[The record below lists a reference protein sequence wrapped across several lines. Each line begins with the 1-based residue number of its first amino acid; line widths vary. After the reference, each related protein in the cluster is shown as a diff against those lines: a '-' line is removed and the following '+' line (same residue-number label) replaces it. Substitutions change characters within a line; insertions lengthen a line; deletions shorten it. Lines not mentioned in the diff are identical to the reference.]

1 MVTPQVKFVLLL
13 MPGFSLLSVGG
24 FLDKLRFSGDE
35 EDYSRQLNCT
45 WKLTALD
52 NQPVTSSCGAV
63 LVPDEAVSV
72 RQLHAGNCDY
82 FVIFGGNT
90 PEKIMADIAPYLPLL
105 RHLRRHHIP
114 LVSVDNAAFLLA
126 ETGFSG
132 KRILVHWRHFS
143 EFKAL
148 FPSIAPVTD
157 KNVMEEGHVYS
168 CPGGSATIE
177 LAAFLLEK
185 KLGRERAIKGLSDML
200 VGGFAP
206 PSSLTWNSPELE
218 DSPMSVRRALI
229 IMRQSLA
236 SRLSSEDIA
245 QRSGLSRRQLDRS
258 LQKSIGRTIQ
268 QAYMEMKI
276 AQACWL
282 MLRTSRTLS
291 QIAADTG
298 FSDPSHL
305 SRIFQQHLGLAPGKW
320 RRLNA
325 FETKKP
331 ATS

>member
-90 PEKIMADIAPYLPLL
+90 PEKIMSDTAPYLPLL

-114 LVSVDNAAFLLA
+114 LVSVDNTAFLLA

-325 FETKKP
+325 FEMQKP

>member
-1 MVTPQVKFVLLL
+1 MVTPQVKFALLL

-52 NQPVTSSCGAV
+52 NQPVTASCGAV

-82 FVIFGGNT
+82 FVIFGGNM
-90 PEKIMADIAPYLPLL
+90 PEKIMSDTAPYLPLL

-325 FETKKP
+325 FEMQKP

>member
-1 MVTPQVKFVLLL
+1 MVNPQVKFVLLL

-24 FLDKLRFSGDE
+24 FLDKLRFSSDE
-35 EDYSRQLNCT
+35 EDYSRQLTCSWT
-45 WKLTALD
+45 LTALD
-52 NQPVTSSCGAV
+52 SHPVTASCGAV
-63 LVPDEAVSV
+63 LIPDQAVST
-72 RQLHAGNCDY
+72 RQIHAGNCDY
-82 FVIFGGNT
+82 FVMFGGNT
-90 PEKIMADIAPYLPLL
+90 PAKILSDTASYLPLL
-105 RHLRRHHIP
+105 RHLRRSKIP

-132 KRILVHWRHFS
+132 KRILVHWRHFD
-143 EFKAL
+143 EFKAR
-148 FPSIAPVTD
+148 FPSITPVTD
-157 KNVMEEGHVYS
+157 KNVMEEGNLYS

-200 VGGFAP
+200 VGGFVP
-206 PSSLTWNSPELE
+206 PSNLTWNSSELE
-218 DSPMSVRRALI
+218 AMPMSVRRALI
-229 IMRQSLA
+229 TMRQSLT
-236 SRLSSEDIA
+236 SRLSSEEIA

-268 QAYMEMKI
+268 QAYMDMKI

-291 QIAADTG
+291 QIATDTG

-305 SRIFQQHLGLAPGKW
+305 NRIFRLHLGLTPGKW
-320 RRLNA
+320 RQENA
-325 FETKKP
+325 FET
-331 ATS
+331 

>member
-1 MVTPQVKFVLLL
+1 MSDT
-13 MPGFSLLSVGG
+13 
-24 FLDKLRFSGDE
+24 
-35 EDYSRQLNCT
+35 
-45 WKLTALD
+45 
-52 NQPVTSSCGAV
+52 
-63 LVPDEAVSV
+63 
-72 RQLHAGNCDY
+72 
-82 FVIFGGNT
+82 
-90 PEKIMADIAPYLPLL
+90 APYLPLL

-218 DSPMSVRRALI
+218 DSPMPVRRALI

-325 FETKKP
+325 FEMQKP

>member
-1 MVTPQVKFVLLL
+1 MVNPQVKFVLLL

-24 FLDKLRFSGDE
+24 FLDKLRFSSDE
-35 EDYSRQLNCT
+35 EDYSRQLTCSWT
-45 WKLTALD
+45 LTALD
-52 NQPVTSSCGAV
+52 SHPVTASCGAV
-63 LVPDEAVSV
+63 LIPDQAVST
-72 RQLHAGNCDY
+72 RQIHAGNCDY

-90 PEKIMADIAPYLPLL
+90 PAKILSDTASYLPLL
-105 RHLRRHHIP
+105 RHLRRSKIP

-132 KRILVHWRHFS
+132 KRILVHWRHFD
-143 EFKAL
+143 EFKAR
-148 FPSIAPVTD
+148 FPSITPVTD
-157 KNVMEEGHVYS
+157 KNVMEEGNLYS

-200 VGGFAP
+200 VGGFVP
-206 PSSLTWNSPELE
+206 PSNPTWNSSELE
-218 DSPMSVRRALI
+218 AMPMAVRRALI

-236 SRLSSEDIA
+236 SRLSSEEIA

-268 QAYMEMKI
+268 QAYMDMKI

-291 QIAADTG
+291 QIATDTG

-305 SRIFQQHLGLAPGKW
+305 NRIFRLHLGLTPGKW
-320 RRLNA
+320 RQENA
-325 FETKKP
+325 FET
-331 ATS
+331 

>member
-1 MVTPQVKFVLLL
+1 MVNPQVKFVLLL

-24 FLDKLRFSGDE
+24 FLDKLRFSSDE
-35 EDYSRQLNCT
+35 EDYSRQLTCSWT
-45 WKLTALD
+45 LTALD
-52 NQPVTSSCGAV
+52 SHPVTASCGAV
-63 LVPDEAVSV
+63 LIPDQAVST
-72 RQLHAGNCDY
+72 RQIHAGNCDY

-90 PEKIMADIAPYLPLL
+90 PAKILSDTASYLPLL
-105 RHLRRHHIP
+105 RHLRRSKTP

-132 KRILVHWRHFS
+132 KRILVHWRHFD
-143 EFKAL
+143 EFKAR
-148 FPSIAPVTD
+148 FPSITPVTD
-157 KNVMEEGHVYS
+157 KNVMEEGNLYS

-200 VGGFAP
+200 VGGFVP
-206 PSSLTWNSPELE
+206 PSNLTWNSSELE
-218 DSPMSVRRALI
+218 AMPMSVRRALI
-229 IMRQSLA
+229 IMRQSLT
-236 SRLSSEDIA
+236 SRFSSEEIA

-268 QAYMEMKI
+268 QAYMDMKI

-291 QIAADTG
+291 QIATDTG

-305 SRIFQQHLGLAPGKW
+305 NRIFRLHLGLTPGKW
-320 RRLNA
+320 RQENA
-325 FETKKP
+325 FET
-331 ATS
+331 

>member
-1 MVTPQVKFVLLL
+1 MITPPVKFVLLL

-52 NQPVTSSCGAV
+52 NQPVTASCGAV

-90 PEKIMADIAPYLPLL
+90 PEKIMSDTAPYLPLL

-200 VGGFAP
+200 VSGFAP

-325 FETKKP
+325 FETQKP

>member
-1 MVTPQVKFVLLL
+1 MVNPQVKFVLLL

-24 FLDKLRFSGDE
+24 FLDKLRFSSDE
-35 EDYSRQLNCT
+35 EDYSRQLTCSWT
-45 WKLTALD
+45 LTALD
-52 NQPVTSSCGAV
+52 SHPVIASCGVV
-63 LVPDEAVSV
+63 LIPDQAVST
-72 RQLHAGNCDY
+72 RQIHAGNCDY

-90 PEKIMADIAPYLPLL
+90 PAKILSDTASYLPLL
-105 RHLRRHHIP
+105 RHLRRSKIP

-132 KRILVHWRHFS
+132 KRILVHWRHFD
-143 EFKAL
+143 EFKAR
-148 FPSIAPVTD
+148 FPSITPVTD
-157 KNVMEEGHVYS
+157 KNVMEEGNLYS

-200 VGGFAP
+200 VGGFVP
-206 PSSLTWNSPELE
+206 PSNLTWNSSELE
-218 DSPMSVRRALI
+218 AMPMSVRRALI
-229 IMRQSLA
+229 TMRQSLT
-236 SRLSSEDIA
+236 SRLSSEEIA

-268 QAYMEMKI
+268 QAYMDMKI
-276 AQACWL
+276 AQVCWL

-291 QIAADTG
+291 QIATDTG

-305 SRIFQQHLGLAPGKW
+305 NRIFRLHLGLTPGKW
-320 RRLNA
+320 RQENA
-325 FETKKP
+325 FET
-331 ATS
+331 

>member
-45 WKLTALD
+45 WKLAALD

-90 PEKIMADIAPYLPLL
+90 PEKIMSDTAPYLPLL

-157 KNVMEEGHVYS
+157 KNAMEEGHIYS

-325 FETKKP
+325 FEMQKP

>member
-52 NQPVTSSCGAV
+52 NQPVTASCGAV

-82 FVIFGGNT
+82 FVIFGGNM
-90 PEKIMADIAPYLPLL
+90 PEKIMSDTAAYLPLL

-268 QAYMEMKI
+268 QAYMEMRI

-291 QIAADTG
+291 QIAVDTG

-305 SRIFQQHLGLAPGKW
+305 SRIFQQHLGLAPGEW

-325 FETKKP
+325 FEMQKP

>member
-52 NQPVTSSCGAV
+52 NQPVTASCGAV

-72 RQLHAGNCDY
+72 RQLHAGKCDY
-82 FVIFGGNT
+82 FVIFGGNM
-90 PEKIMADIAPYLPLL
+90 PEKIMSDTAPYLPLL

-291 QIAADTG
+291 QIAVDTG

-305 SRIFQQHLGLAPGKW
+305 SRIFQQHLGLAPGEW

-325 FETKKP
+325 FEMQKP

>member
-1 MVTPQVKFVLLL
+1 MVNPQVKFVLLL

-24 FLDKLRFSGDE
+24 FLDKLRFSSDE
-35 EDYSRQLNCT
+35 EDYSRQLTCSWT
-45 WKLTALD
+45 LTALD
-52 NQPVTSSCGAV
+52 SHPVTASCGAV
-63 LVPDEAVSV
+63 LIPDQAVST
-72 RQLHAGNCDY
+72 RQIHAGNCDY

-90 PEKIMADIAPYLPLL
+90 PAKIVSDTASYLPLL
-105 RHLRRHHIP
+105 RHLRRSKIP

-132 KRILVHWRHFS
+132 KRILVHWRHFD
-143 EFKAL
+143 EFKAR
-148 FPSIAPVTD
+148 FPSITPVTD
-157 KNVMEEGHVYS
+157 KNVMEEGNLYS

-200 VGGFAP
+200 VGGFVP
-206 PSSLTWNSPELE
+206 PSNLTWNSSELE
-218 DSPMSVRRALI
+218 AMPMSVRRALI
-229 IMRQSLA
+229 TMRQSLT
-236 SRLSSEDIA
+236 SRLSSEEIA

-268 QAYMEMKI
+268 QAYMDMKI

-291 QIAADTG
+291 QIATDTG

-305 SRIFQQHLGLAPGKW
+305 NRIFRLHLGLTPGKW
-320 RRLNA
+320 RQENA
-325 FETKKP
+325 FET
-331 ATS
+331 

>member
-72 RQLHAGNCDY
+72 RQLYAGNCDY

-90 PEKIMADIAPYLPLL
+90 PEKIMADTAPYLPLL

-325 FETKKP
+325 FETQKP

>member
-90 PEKIMADIAPYLPLL
+90 PEKIMSDTAPYLPLL

-114 LVSVDNAAFLLA
+114 LVSVDNTAFLLA

-229 IMRQSLA
+229 IMRQNLA

-325 FETKKP
+325 FEMQKP

>member
-52 NQPVTSSCGAV
+52 NQPVTASCGVV

-82 FVIFGGNT
+82 FVIFGGNM
-90 PEKIMADIAPYLPLL
+90 PEKIMSDTAPYLPLL

-268 QAYMEMKI
+268 QAYMEMRI

-291 QIAADTG
+291 QIAVDTG

-305 SRIFQQHLGLAPGKW
+305 SRIFQQHLGLAPGEW
-320 RRLNA
+320 RRQNA
-325 FETKKP
+325 FEMQKP

>member
-1 MVTPQVKFVLLL
+1 MVNPQVKFVLLL

-24 FLDKLRFSGDE
+24 FLDKLRFSSDE
-35 EDYSRQLNCT
+35 EDYSRQLTCSWT
-45 WKLTALD
+45 LTALD
-52 NQPVTSSCGAV
+52 SHPVTASCGAV
-63 LVPDEAVSV
+63 LIPDQAVST
-72 RQLHAGNCDY
+72 RQIHAGNCDY

-90 PEKIMADIAPYLPLL
+90 PAKIVSDTASYLPLL
-105 RHLRRHHIP
+105 RHLRRSKIP

-132 KRILVHWRHFS
+132 KRILVHWRHFD
-143 EFKAL
+143 EFKAR
-148 FPSIAPVTD
+148 FPSITPVTD
-157 KNVMEEGHVYS
+157 KNVMEEGNLYS

-200 VGGFAP
+200 VGGFVP
-206 PSSLTWNSPELE
+206 PSNLTWNSSELE
-218 DSPMSVRRALI
+218 AMPMSVRRALI
-229 IMRQSLA
+229 IMRQSLT
-236 SRLSSEDIA
+236 SRLSSEEIA

-268 QAYMEMKI
+268 QAYMDMKI

-291 QIAADTG
+291 QVATDTG

-305 SRIFQQHLGLAPGKW
+305 NRIFRLHLGLTPGKW
-320 RRLNA
+320 RQENA
-325 FETKKP
+325 FET
-331 ATS
+331 